1 MRILRIYY
9 FEYTLFEKLLV
20 IAAVEKFI
28 YRFPFPQPC
37 RRHRETRLT
46 ENFPVLSAALCVVMS
61 KGNI

>member
-28 YRFPFPQPC
+28 YRFPFPQPWP
-37 RRHRETRLT
+37 T
-46 ENFPVLSAALCVVMS
+46 PS
-61 KGNI
+61 